1 MRQGR
6 IVDSGDQQAGAFL
19 REARLR
25 AGLTQHELALR
36 VGWSPDTLANYE
48 TGRRGLRAAQ
58 LFEVA
63 SALGVPPASLLIDI
77 PEAAEVLR
85 RLGDR
90 RERWSQARLFLDALI
105 EGDMSVDGQGRPQ
118 GR

>member
-6 IVDSGDQQAGAFL
+6 VIDIGDQQAGALL

-36 VGWSPDTLANYE
+36 LGWSPDTLASYE
-48 TGRRGLRAAQ
+48 TGRRGLRVAQ
-58 LFEVA
+58 LMELGV
-63 SALGVPPASLLIDI
+63 ALGLPPAALLLDL

-85 RLGDR
+85 HLGNS
-90 RERWSQARLFLDALI
+90 RERWAQVRLFLEALSA
-105 EGDMSVDGQGRPQ
+105 DDGAS
-118 GR
+118 

>member
-6 IVDSGDQQAGAFL
+6 IVDSGDQQAGALL

-36 VGWSPDTLANYE
+36 VGWSPDTLASYE

-58 LFEVA
+58 LLEVA
-63 SALGVPPASLLIDI
+63 SALGVPPASLLVDV
-77 PEAAEVLR
+77 PEATEVLR
-85 RLGDR
+85 RLGDK
-90 RERWSQARLFLDALI
+90 RERWSQVRLFLDALT
-105 EGDMSVDGQGRPQ
+105 EPDTAVGDQE
-118 GR
+118 